1 MQITT
6 KKLTLAL
13 LLLFVLILAAM
24 PVSANPFGG
33 TVITG
38 IDEPPDTHTGKTPAP
53 PGQNPWQVAIIF
65 NDAPTIQR
73 GFVCGGSLIAPDW
86 VLTAAHCVDFAE
98 PDDLDVI
105 VGREKLSGQDGEQ
118 IGSTA
123 FYIHSGWGDNN
134 NYDIALIK
142 LSRPATQGQFLPLQ
156 KSNQPQLSIPGTM
169 SKVTGWGALSLLAD
183 EVPDTL
189 HQVEMPIVT
198 QAQCRASYENDPVI
212 NETVICAGTRA
223 AGTDP
228 CFGDSGGP
236 LTVANPNGGR
246 VLVGI
251 VSFGR
256 GCGFV
261 GQYGVYTRVSFF
273 EDWVMNQ
280 LNGVGGDVIVVETLT
295 EPAQNTFFQFS
306 ATSLPF
312 GYEFVDGYV
321 TSDEIGY
328 FYENADGDPL
338 DIFAFN
344 DQFEDLDELIEEA
357 EIEFDED
364 ELFIINGQKV
374 LIGEFGA
381 ITSALFVKGDAVV
394 IVDAFVTIEQM
405 QTLVKAV
412 LDSN

>member
-1 MQITT
+1 MKAT
-6 KKLTLAL
+6 KLTLAS
-13 LLLFVLILAAM
+13 LLLFVFALIAM
-24 PVSANPFGG
+24 PAAANPFGG
-33 TVITG
+33 TIITG

-53 PGQNPWQVAIIF
+53 PGQNPWQVAVIF
-65 NDAPTIQR
+65 NEAPTIQR
-73 GFVCGGSLIAPDW
+73 AFVCGGSLIAPEW
-86 VLTAAHCVDFAE
+86 VLTAAHCVDIFE
-98 PDDLDVI
+98 PDELDVI
-105 VGREKLSGQDGEQ
+105 VGREKLSSRGGEQ
-118 IGSTA
+118 INASA
-123 FYIHSGWGDNN
+123 FYIHADWDGDNN
-134 NYDIALIK
+134 DIALIK
-142 LSRPATQGQFLPLQ
+142 LSQPATVGQFLPLQ
-156 KSNQPQLSIPGTM
+156 KANQSQLSLPGTM
-169 SKVTGWGALSLLAD
+169 SKVTGWGVLSLLAE
-183 EVPDTL
+183 EVPDAL

-261 GQYGVYTRVSFF
+261 GQYGVYTRVAVY
-273 EDWVMNQ
+273 EQWVMNQ
-280 LNGVGGDVIVVETLT
+280 ISGVGGDAIVVEELT
-295 EPAQNTFFQFS
+295 APAQNTFFQFS
-306 ATSLPF
+306 AATLPF
-312 GYEFVDGYV
+312 GYEFVDGIV
-321 TSDEIGY
+321 TPNEILY

-338 DIFAFN
+338 DIYAFN
-344 DQFEDLDELIEEA
+344 EAFEDLDELIEE
-357 EIEFDED
+357 EGIEFDDD

-374 LIGEFGA
+374 LIGEFGS
-381 ITSALFVKGDAVV
+381 ITSALFIKGDAVV

-405 QTLVKAV
+405 QTIVKAV